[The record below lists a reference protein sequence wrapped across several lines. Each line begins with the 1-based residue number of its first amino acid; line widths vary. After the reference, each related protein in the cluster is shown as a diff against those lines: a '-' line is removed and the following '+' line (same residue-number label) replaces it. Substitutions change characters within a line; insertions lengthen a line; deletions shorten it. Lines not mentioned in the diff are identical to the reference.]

1 MAEAA
6 CSCGKSGLFICQ
18 KKPIHV
24 AKEAYSRGK
33 RDLLILAYLRVGD
46 VEANELQE
54 GPASVHVADLL
65 FQQPVQEHRD
75 GVGEGQRD
83 QHKQVGDRYCA
94 RSCRTCVCVCV
105 CVCVCTR
112 VCVC

>member
-33 RDLLILAYLRVGD
+33 RDLLILAYLRYPEVSKETYNRPKETYLYAKRD
-46 VEANELQE
+46 LQITGIPE
-54 GPASVHVADLL
+54 GW
-65 FQQPVQEHRD
+65 
-75 GVGEGQRD
+75 
-83 QHKQVGDRYCA
+83 
-94 RSCRTCVCVCV
+94 
-105 CVCVCTR
+105 
-112 VCVC
+112 

>member
-33 RDLLILAYLRVGD
+33 RDLLILAYLG
-46 VEANELQE
+46 
-54 GPASVHVADLL
+54 
-65 FQQPVQEHRD
+65 
-75 GVGEGQRD
+75 
-83 QHKQVGDRYCA
+83 YA
-94 RSCRTCVCVCV
+94 RSYPYMRGM
-105 CVCVCTR
+105 R
-112 VCVC
+112 KRHKRPIYMAKEAY